1 MPDKQPRKGKKKQQQ
16 PNAILRYSGMATQ
29 MAIII
34 VLFMFGGM
42 WLDDHFNTEKGYY
55 TAGLTVF
62 GVILSVYSMIK
73 DLIK

>member
-1 MPDKQPRKGKKKQQQ
+1 
-16 PNAILRYSGMATQ
+16 MAAQ

-42 WLDDHFNTEKGYY
+42 WLDDHFNTEKDYY

-73 DLIK
+73 DLMK